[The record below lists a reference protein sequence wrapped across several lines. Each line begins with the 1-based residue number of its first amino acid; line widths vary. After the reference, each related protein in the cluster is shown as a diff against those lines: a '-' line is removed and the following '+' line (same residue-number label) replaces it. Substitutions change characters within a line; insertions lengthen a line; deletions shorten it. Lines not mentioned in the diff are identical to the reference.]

1 MKNFEMAGKRD
12 GRSRKRF
19 APALRRTG
27 MLALWLVLIASL
39 AAAFAPAAAAHAVL
53 ERATPAQDAQIAE
66 GPDAVELTFNER
78 LDGGSSARLAVLNS
92 DSKTVA
98 SGKPERTSQGK
109 GIRLAL
115 PKLGEG
121 HYTVTYSVISA
132 DGHPVEGAYVFT
144 VGNPPPLTDAA
155 ELDPHAQLGHSSHSH
170 GGEQDLTTTRFI
182 FYASRVLFFA
192 SLLVLSGLLLWG
204 LRRETS
210 ASEKSSR
217 ETWIGW
223 TAQFGALATLV
234 YVVLQMS
241 NLTEGEP
248 FSEWGRI
255 LTDTTVGRLYAAQ
268 LVLAFAAML
277 LRGAG
282 TYLRL
287 AWVLLALASEAWN
300 GHAAAFS
307 PEAYTLALDFVHLLA
322 AAVWSGGLV
331 LLAAVWHRER
341 PEAGRF
347 ALVFSKWALLS
358 FLLLALTG
366 TLSTLQFLPTLSYL
380 FETSW
385 GTWLLIKVGLS
396 LLVVVVAFFIRMRLR
411 KGELPRAG
419 LLRADLG
426 LLGAIVLSVGVLTYQ
441 NPLPANQPISYHEMG
456 NDMHVTLRISP
467 GVPGDN
473 AFTLKI
479 WLPDSV
485 GAPKKVALR
494 LRPLGSG
501 DVGFIDVPLEAYEDS
516 ELDDFPDF
524 TKATFQSKG
533 PYLAVRGRWEA
544 QIRVTDSTDTE
555 IVRST
560 TFRIY

>member
-1 MKNFEMAGKRD
+1 MRNRSLAGPTPGYAGR
-12 GRSRKRF
+12 GRSRIG
-19 APALRRTG
+19 RRAA
-27 MLALWLVLIASL
+27 MLALWLALIAAL
-39 AAAFAPAAAAHAVL
+39 AAAFAPTVSAHAIL
-53 ERATPAQDAQIAE
+53 ERAAPAQNEQLAE
-66 GPDAVELTFNER
+66 GPAAVELTFNER
-78 LDGGSSARLAVLNS
+78 LDGGSSAKLAVLND
-92 DSKTVA
+92 DSKTVS

-109 GIRLAL
+109 GLRLAL

-144 VGNPPPLTDAA
+144 VGDPAPLPDAS
-155 ELDPHAQLGHSSHSH
+155 ELDPHASLGHDSHDH
-170 GGEQDLTTTRFI
+170 GGEQDLTTARFL

-192 SLLVLSGLLLWG
+192 SLLALSGLLIWG
-204 LRRETS
+204 LRRQPS
-210 ASEKSSR
+210 AAERQSR

-234 YVVLQMS
+234 YVVLQMD

-248 FSEWGRI
+248 FSEWTRI

-268 LVLAFAAML
+268 LVLAFAALL
-277 LRGAG
+277 LRGMG
-282 TYLRL
+282 TYARL
-287 AWVLLALASEAWN
+287 AWPVLALAAEAWN

-347 ALVFSKWALLS
+347 ALHFSRWALLS
-358 FLLLALTG
+358 FLALALTG
-366 TLSTLQFLPTLSYL
+366 ALSTLQYLPTLSYL
-380 FETSW
+380 FETAW
-385 GTWLLIKVGLS
+385 GTWLLIKIGLS
-396 LLVVVVAFFIRMRLR
+396 LLVVVTAFLIRLRLR

-419 LLRADLG
+419 LLRTDLG

-441 NPLPANQPISYHEMG
+441 NPLPPNAPISYHRMG
-456 NDMHVTLRISP
+456 TDLHVTLRIAP
-467 GVPGDN
+467 GAPGDN
-473 AFTLKI
+473 AFTLKV

-494 LRPLGSG
+494 LRPLGKD
-501 DVGFIDVPLEAYEDS
+501 DVGYIDVPLEAYADS
-516 ELDDFPDF
+516 EIDDFPDF
-524 TKATFQSKG
+524 AKATFKSQG
-533 PYLAVRGRWEA
+533 PYLAFRGRWEA
-544 QIRVTDSTDTE
+544 QIRVSDDTGTE
-555 IVRST
+555 IVRTT
-560 TFRIY
+560 TFRIF

>member
-1 MKNFEMAGKRD
+1 MRTIETAGTGNGDTR
-12 GRSRKRF
+12 RTF
-19 APALRRTG
+19 ARAARRTG

-39 AAAFAPAAAAHAVL
+39 TALFAPAASAHAIL
-53 ERATPAQDAQIAE
+53 ETASPVQDAQLAE
-66 GPDAVELTFNER
+66 SPGAVELTFNER
-78 LDGGSSARLAVLNS
+78 LDGGSTARLSVLNG

-109 GIRLAL
+109 GLRLAL

-121 HYTVTYSVISA
+121 HYTVSYSVISA

-155 ELDPHAQLGHSSHSH
+155 ELDPHAQLGHSSHNH
-170 GGEQDLTTTRFI
+170 GGDQDLTTTRFI
-182 FYASRVLFFA
+182 FYASRALFFA

-204 LRRETS
+204 LRREPS
-210 ASEKSSR
+210 AAERASR

-268 LVLAFAAML
+268 LVLAFAALL
-277 LRGAG
+277 LRGMGAYAG
-282 TYLRL
+282 L
-287 AWVLLALASEAWN
+287 AWTLLALIAEAWN

-307 PEAYTLALDFVHLLA
+307 PAAYTLALDFVHLLA

-347 ALVFSKWALLS
+347 AIRFSKWALLS

-366 TLSTLQFLPTLSYL
+366 ALSTLQYLPTLSYL

-385 GTWLLIKVGLS
+385 GTWLLIKIGLS
-396 LLVVVVAFFIRMRLR
+396 LLVVVTAFLIRLRLR

-426 LLGAIVLSVGVLTYQ
+426 MLGAIVLSVGVLTYQ

-456 NDMHVTLRISP
+456 TDMHVTLRISP
-467 GVPGDN
+467 GAPGDN

-479 WLPDSV
+479 WLPDKV

-524 TKATFQSKG
+524 AKATFQSKG
-533 PYLAVRGRWEA
+533 PYLAFRGRWEA
-544 QIRVTDSTDTE
+544 QIRVTDRTDTE
-555 IVRST
+555 IVKST
-560 TFRIY
+560 TFKIY